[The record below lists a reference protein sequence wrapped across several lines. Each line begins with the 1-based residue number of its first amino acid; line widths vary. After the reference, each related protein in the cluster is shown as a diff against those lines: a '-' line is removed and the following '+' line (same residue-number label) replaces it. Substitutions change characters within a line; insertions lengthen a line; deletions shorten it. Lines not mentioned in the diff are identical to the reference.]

1 MTTRRNFLKT
11 GGLSLASLMV
21 GQHSF
26 ARMAEKAD
34 DKLAGAAST
43 TQYVCKRPVPSKRQF
58 TSEAVEK
65 AIATTKAKLKDP
77 KLAWMFENCF
87 PNTLDTTCEHKM
99 VNGKPDTFVLTG
111 DIHAMWL
118 RDSSAQVFPHIQ
130 FANDDP
136 KVKTMLAGVINR
148 QTWCI
153 NIDPYANGFNEGPT
167 GSEWES
173 DFTDMKKELHER
185 KWEIDSLCYPIRLA
199 YHYWKTTGDA
209 SIFSDEWLTAIAKVL
224 KTFKEQQRKEDPKG
238 PYRFQRKT
246 ERALDTMTNDGW
258 GNPVKPVGLIA
269 SAFRPSD
276 DATTFQF
283 LVPSNFFAVTSL
295 RKAAEMG
302 YKQFAYLPLFQE
314 DAAKTAG
321 PFILPSDKREIAMLT
336 TQFLS
341 SSHFSSTMLD
351 RFQSEINHLHS
362 GMTIHRISP
371 IELKEKKLPSSLN
384 IQRTAGI
391 ICFEV
396 FDYDYAQMLCDLDL
410 PLLFVDSPVMNMRPP
425 LKADRLYM
433 ENRIEIQNAVT
444 HMVQRGKK
452 RISFAGDKNHCQS
465 FFERYMAYRDA
476 VEHFGL
482 TEGLSTCAMPS
493 GQQNYPVSLYE
504 TIRRFKT
511 MPDAFVCAN
520 DFVAMDLVKALNELG
535 YSVPDD
541 IWVCGF
547 DDSQEASYFAPR
559 LTSIHIHGQIMGYTA
574 ANLLMTRIEEPSLNY
589 RTVYTETNLI
599 LRESTGD

>member
-1 MTTRRNFLKT
+1 MTTKVTIQDIASELQLSRNT
-11 GGLSLASLMV
+11 VS
-21 GQHSF
+21 
-26 ARMAEKAD
+26 
-34 DKLAGAAST
+34 
-43 TQYVCKRPVPSKRQF
+43 
-58 TSEAVEK
+58 K
-65 AIATTKAKLKDP
+65 AINNTGV
-77 KLAWMFENCF
+77 LA
-87 PNTLDTTCEHKM
+87 
-99 VNGKPDTFVLTG
+99 
-111 DIHAMWL
+111 
-118 RDSSAQVFPHIQ
+118 
-130 FANDDP
+130 
-136 KVKTMLAGVINR
+136 
-148 QTWCI
+148 
-153 NIDPYANGFNEGPT
+153 
-167 GSEWES
+167 
-173 DFTDMKKELHER
+173 
-185 KWEIDSLCYPIRLA
+185 
-199 YHYWKTTGDA
+199 
-209 SIFSDEWLTAIAKVL
+209 
-224 KTFKEQQRKEDPKG
+224 
-238 PYRFQRKT
+238 
-246 ERALDTMTNDGW
+246 
-258 GNPVKPVGLIA
+258 
-269 SAFRPSD
+269 
-276 DATTFQF
+276 DATREKI
-283 LVPSNFFAVTSL
+283 L

-314 DAAKTAG
+314 GAAKTAG

-341 SSHFSSTMLD
+341 SSHFSSMMLD
-351 RFQSEINHLHS
+351 RFQSEIDHLHS

-371 IELKEKKLPSSLN
+371 IELKEKKLPSSLD

-396 FDYDYAQMLCDLDL
+396 FDYDYAQMLCDLDV
-410 PLLFVDSPVMNMRPP
+410 PLLFVDTPVMDMRPP

-433 ENRIEIQNAVT
+433 ENRIEIQNAVA

-465 FFERYMAYRDA
+465 FFERYMAYKDA
-476 VEHFGL
+476 MEYFGL

-547 DDSQEASYFAPR
+547 DDSQEASYFSPH
-559 LTSIHIHGQIMGYTA
+559 LTSIHIHEQIMGYTA

-589 RTVYTETNLI
+589 RTVYTETNLV

>member
-1 MTTRRNFLKT
+1 MATKVTIQDIANELQLSRNT
-11 GGLSLASLMV
+11 VS
-21 GQHSF
+21 
-26 ARMAEKAD
+26 
-34 DKLAGAAST
+34 
-43 TQYVCKRPVPSKRQF
+43 
-58 TSEAVEK
+58 K
-65 AIATTKAKLKDP
+65 AINNTGV
-77 KLAWMFENCF
+77 LA
-87 PNTLDTTCEHKM
+87 
-99 VNGKPDTFVLTG
+99 
-111 DIHAMWL
+111 
-118 RDSSAQVFPHIQ
+118 
-130 FANDDP
+130 
-136 KVKTMLAGVINR
+136 
-148 QTWCI
+148 
-153 NIDPYANGFNEGPT
+153 
-167 GSEWES
+167 
-173 DFTDMKKELHER
+173 
-185 KWEIDSLCYPIRLA
+185 
-199 YHYWKTTGDA
+199 
-209 SIFSDEWLTAIAKVL
+209 
-224 KTFKEQQRKEDPKG
+224 
-238 PYRFQRKT
+238 
-246 ERALDTMTNDGW
+246 
-258 GNPVKPVGLIA
+258 
-269 SAFRPSD
+269 
-276 DATTFQF
+276 DATREKI
-283 LVPSNFFAVTSL
+283 L

-314 DAAKTAG
+314 DTAKAAEHS
-321 PFILPSDKREIAMLT
+321 ILPSDKREIAMLT

-341 SSHFSSTMLD
+341 SSHFSSMMLD
-351 RFQSEINHLHS
+351 RFQPEIEHLHS
-362 GMTIHRISP
+362 CTTIHRISP

-391 ICFEV
+391 ICIEV
-396 FDYDYAQMLCDLDL
+396 FDYDYAQMLCDLDV
-410 PLLFVDSPVMNMRPP
+410 PLLFVDTPVMDMRPP

-433 ENRIEIQNAVT
+433 ENRIEVQNAVA

-465 FFERYMAYRDA
+465 FFERYMAYKDA
-476 VEHFGL
+476 VEYFGL

>member
-1 MTTRRNFLKT
+1 MATKVTIQDIASELQLSRNT
-11 GGLSLASLMV
+11 VS
-21 GQHSF
+21 
-26 ARMAEKAD
+26 
-34 DKLAGAAST
+34 
-43 TQYVCKRPVPSKRQF
+43 
-58 TSEAVEK
+58 K
-65 AIATTKAKLKDP
+65 AINNTGV
-77 KLAWMFENCF
+77 LA
-87 PNTLDTTCEHKM
+87 
-99 VNGKPDTFVLTG
+99 
-111 DIHAMWL
+111 
-118 RDSSAQVFPHIQ
+118 
-130 FANDDP
+130 
-136 KVKTMLAGVINR
+136 
-148 QTWCI
+148 
-153 NIDPYANGFNEGPT
+153 
-167 GSEWES
+167 
-173 DFTDMKKELHER
+173 
-185 KWEIDSLCYPIRLA
+185 
-199 YHYWKTTGDA
+199 
-209 SIFSDEWLTAIAKVL
+209 
-224 KTFKEQQRKEDPKG
+224 
-238 PYRFQRKT
+238 
-246 ERALDTMTNDGW
+246 
-258 GNPVKPVGLIA
+258 
-269 SAFRPSD
+269 
-276 DATTFQF
+276 DATREKI
-283 LVPSNFFAVTSL
+283 L

-314 DAAKTAG
+314 GAAKTAG
-321 PFILPSDKREIAMLT
+321 LSILPSDKREIAMLT

-341 SSHFSSTMLD
+341 SSHFSSMMLD
-351 RFQSEINHLHS
+351 RFQAEIDHLHS

-384 IQRTAGI
+384 IQCTAGI
-391 ICFEV
+391 ICIEV
-396 FDYDYAQMLCDLDL
+396 FDYDYAQMLCDLDV
-410 PLLFVDSPVMNMRPP
+410 PLLFVDTPVMDMRPP

-433 ENRIEIQNAVT
+433 ENRIEIQNAVA

-465 FFERYMAYRDA
+465 FFERYMAYKDA
-476 VEHFGL
+476 VEYFGL

>member
-1 MTTRRNFLKT
+1 MATKVTIQDIANELQLSRNT
-11 GGLSLASLMV
+11 VS
-21 GQHSF
+21 
-26 ARMAEKAD
+26 
-34 DKLAGAAST
+34 
-43 TQYVCKRPVPSKRQF
+43 
-58 TSEAVEK
+58 K
-65 AIATTKAKLKDP
+65 AINNTGV
-77 KLAWMFENCF
+77 LA
-87 PNTLDTTCEHKM
+87 
-99 VNGKPDTFVLTG
+99 
-111 DIHAMWL
+111 
-118 RDSSAQVFPHIQ
+118 
-130 FANDDP
+130 
-136 KVKTMLAGVINR
+136 
-148 QTWCI
+148 
-153 NIDPYANGFNEGPT
+153 
-167 GSEWES
+167 
-173 DFTDMKKELHER
+173 
-185 KWEIDSLCYPIRLA
+185 
-199 YHYWKTTGDA
+199 
-209 SIFSDEWLTAIAKVL
+209 
-224 KTFKEQQRKEDPKG
+224 
-238 PYRFQRKT
+238 
-246 ERALDTMTNDGW
+246 
-258 GNPVKPVGLIA
+258 
-269 SAFRPSD
+269 
-276 DATTFQF
+276 DATREKI
-283 LVPSNFFAVTSL
+283 L

-314 DAAKTAG
+314 DTAKAAEHS
-321 PFILPSDKREIAMLT
+321 ILPSDKREIAMLT

-351 RFQSEINHLHS
+351 RFQSEIDHLHS

-391 ICFEV
+391 ICIEV
-396 FDYDYAQMLCDLDL
+396 FDYDYAQMLCDLDV
-410 PLLFVDSPVMNMRPP
+410 PLLFVDTPVMDMRPP

-433 ENRIEIQNAVT
+433 ENRIEIQNAVA

-465 FFERYMAYRDA
+465 FFERYMAYKDA
-476 VEHFGL
+476 VEYFGL

>member
-1 MTTRRNFLKT
+1 MATRVTIQDIASELQLSRNT
-11 GGLSLASLMV
+11 VS
-21 GQHSF
+21 
-26 ARMAEKAD
+26 
-34 DKLAGAAST
+34 
-43 TQYVCKRPVPSKRQF
+43 
-58 TSEAVEK
+58 K
-65 AIATTKAKLKDP
+65 AINNTGV
-77 KLAWMFENCF
+77 LA
-87 PNTLDTTCEHKM
+87 
-99 VNGKPDTFVLTG
+99 
-111 DIHAMWL
+111 
-118 RDSSAQVFPHIQ
+118 
-130 FANDDP
+130 
-136 KVKTMLAGVINR
+136 
-148 QTWCI
+148 
-153 NIDPYANGFNEGPT
+153 
-167 GSEWES
+167 
-173 DFTDMKKELHER
+173 
-185 KWEIDSLCYPIRLA
+185 
-199 YHYWKTTGDA
+199 
-209 SIFSDEWLTAIAKVL
+209 
-224 KTFKEQQRKEDPKG
+224 
-238 PYRFQRKT
+238 
-246 ERALDTMTNDGW
+246 
-258 GNPVKPVGLIA
+258 
-269 SAFRPSD
+269 
-276 DATTFQF
+276 DATREKI
-283 LVPSNFFAVTSL
+283 L

-314 DAAKTAG
+314 DTAKAAEHS
-321 PFILPSDKREIAMLT
+321 ILPSDKREIAMLT

-341 SSHFSSTMLD
+341 SSHFSSMMLD
-351 RFQSEINHLHS
+351 RFQSEIEHLHS
-362 GMTIHRISP
+362 CTTIHRISP

-384 IQRTAGI
+384 TERTAGI
-391 ICFEV
+391 ICIEV
-396 FDYDYAQMLCDLDL
+396 FDYDYAQMLCDLDV

-433 ENRIEIQNAVT
+433 ENRIEIQNAVA

-465 FFERYMAYRDA
+465 FFERYMAYKDA
-476 VEHFGL
+476 MEYFGL

-511 MPDAFVCAN
+511 MPEAFVCAN

>member
-1 MTTRRNFLKT
+1 MATKVTIQDIANELQLSRNT
-11 GGLSLASLMV
+11 VS
-21 GQHSF
+21 
-26 ARMAEKAD
+26 
-34 DKLAGAAST
+34 
-43 TQYVCKRPVPSKRQF
+43 
-58 TSEAVEK
+58 K
-65 AIATTKAKLKDP
+65 AINNTGV
-77 KLAWMFENCF
+77 LA
-87 PNTLDTTCEHKM
+87 
-99 VNGKPDTFVLTG
+99 
-111 DIHAMWL
+111 
-118 RDSSAQVFPHIQ
+118 
-130 FANDDP
+130 
-136 KVKTMLAGVINR
+136 
-148 QTWCI
+148 
-153 NIDPYANGFNEGPT
+153 
-167 GSEWES
+167 
-173 DFTDMKKELHER
+173 
-185 KWEIDSLCYPIRLA
+185 
-199 YHYWKTTGDA
+199 
-209 SIFSDEWLTAIAKVL
+209 
-224 KTFKEQQRKEDPKG
+224 
-238 PYRFQRKT
+238 
-246 ERALDTMTNDGW
+246 
-258 GNPVKPVGLIA
+258 
-269 SAFRPSD
+269 
-276 DATTFQF
+276 DATREKI
-283 LVPSNFFAVTSL
+283 L

-314 DAAKTAG
+314 DTAKAAEHS
-321 PFILPSDKREIAMLT
+321 ILPSDKREIAMLT

-341 SSHFSSTMLD
+341 SSHFSSMMLD
-351 RFQSEINHLHS
+351 RFQSEIEHLHS
-362 GMTIHRISP
+362 CTTIHRISP

-391 ICFEV
+391 ICIEV
-396 FDYDYAQMLCDLDL
+396 FDYDYAQMLCDLDV
-410 PLLFVDSPVMNMRPP
+410 PLLFVDTPVMDMRPP

-433 ENRIEIQNAVT
+433 ENRIEVQNAVA

-465 FFERYMAYRDA
+465 FFERYMAYKDA
-476 VEHFGL
+476 VEYFGL
-482 TEGLSTCAMPS
+482 TEGLNTCAMPS

-520 DFVAMDLVKALNELG
+520 DFVAMDLIKALNELG

>member
-1 MTTRRNFLKT
+1 MATKVTIQDIANELQLSRNT
-11 GGLSLASLMV
+11 VS
-21 GQHSF
+21 
-26 ARMAEKAD
+26 
-34 DKLAGAAST
+34 
-43 TQYVCKRPVPSKRQF
+43 
-58 TSEAVEK
+58 K
-65 AIATTKAKLKDP
+65 AINNTGV
-77 KLAWMFENCF
+77 LA
-87 PNTLDTTCEHKM
+87 
-99 VNGKPDTFVLTG
+99 
-111 DIHAMWL
+111 
-118 RDSSAQVFPHIQ
+118 
-130 FANDDP
+130 
-136 KVKTMLAGVINR
+136 
-148 QTWCI
+148 
-153 NIDPYANGFNEGPT
+153 
-167 GSEWES
+167 
-173 DFTDMKKELHER
+173 
-185 KWEIDSLCYPIRLA
+185 
-199 YHYWKTTGDA
+199 
-209 SIFSDEWLTAIAKVL
+209 
-224 KTFKEQQRKEDPKG
+224 
-238 PYRFQRKT
+238 
-246 ERALDTMTNDGW
+246 
-258 GNPVKPVGLIA
+258 
-269 SAFRPSD
+269 
-276 DATTFQF
+276 DATREKI
-283 LVPSNFFAVTSL
+283 L

-314 DAAKTAG
+314 DTAKAAEHS
-321 PFILPSDKREIAMLT
+321 ILPSDKREIAMLT

-341 SSHFSSTMLD
+341 SSHFSSMMLD
-351 RFQSEINHLHS
+351 RFQSEIEHLHS
-362 GMTIHRISP
+362 CTTIHRISP

-391 ICFEV
+391 ICIEV
-396 FDYDYAQMLCDLDL
+396 FDYDYAQMLCDLDV
-410 PLLFVDSPVMNMRPP
+410 PLLFVDTPVMDMRPP

-433 ENRIEIQNAVT
+433 ENRIEVQNAVA

-465 FFERYMAYRDA
+465 FFERYMAYKDA
-476 VEHFGL
+476 VEYFGL

-547 DDSQEASYFAPR
+547 DDSQEASYFAPQ

>member
-1 MTTRRNFLKT
+1 MTTKVTIQDIANELQLSRNT
-11 GGLSLASLMV
+11 VS
-21 GQHSF
+21 
-26 ARMAEKAD
+26 
-34 DKLAGAAST
+34 
-43 TQYVCKRPVPSKRQF
+43 
-58 TSEAVEK
+58 K
-65 AIATTKAKLKDP
+65 AINNTGV
-77 KLAWMFENCF
+77 LA
-87 PNTLDTTCEHKM
+87 
-99 VNGKPDTFVLTG
+99 
-111 DIHAMWL
+111 
-118 RDSSAQVFPHIQ
+118 
-130 FANDDP
+130 
-136 KVKTMLAGVINR
+136 
-148 QTWCI
+148 
-153 NIDPYANGFNEGPT
+153 
-167 GSEWES
+167 
-173 DFTDMKKELHER
+173 
-185 KWEIDSLCYPIRLA
+185 
-199 YHYWKTTGDA
+199 
-209 SIFSDEWLTAIAKVL
+209 
-224 KTFKEQQRKEDPKG
+224 
-238 PYRFQRKT
+238 
-246 ERALDTMTNDGW
+246 
-258 GNPVKPVGLIA
+258 
-269 SAFRPSD
+269 
-276 DATTFQF
+276 DATREKI
-283 LVPSNFFAVTSL
+283 L

-314 DAAKTAG
+314 DTAKAAEHS
-321 PFILPSDKREIAMLT
+321 ILPSDKREIAMLT

-341 SSHFSSTMLD
+341 SSHFSSMMLD
-351 RFQSEINHLHS
+351 RFQSEIEHLHS
-362 GMTIHRISP
+362 CTTIHRISP

-391 ICFEV
+391 ICIEV
-396 FDYDYAQMLCDLDL
+396 FDYDYAQMLCDLDV
-410 PLLFVDSPVMNMRPP
+410 PLLFVDTPVMDMRPP

-433 ENRIEIQNAVT
+433 ENRIEVQNAVA

-465 FFERYMAYRDA
+465 FFERYMAYKDA
-476 VEHFGL
+476 VEYFGL

>member
-1 MTTRRNFLKT
+1 MATKVTIQDIANELQLSRNT
-11 GGLSLASLMV
+11 VS
-21 GQHSF
+21 
-26 ARMAEKAD
+26 
-34 DKLAGAAST
+34 
-43 TQYVCKRPVPSKRQF
+43 
-58 TSEAVEK
+58 K
-65 AIATTKAKLKDP
+65 AINNTGV
-77 KLAWMFENCF
+77 LA
-87 PNTLDTTCEHKM
+87 
-99 VNGKPDTFVLTG
+99 
-111 DIHAMWL
+111 
-118 RDSSAQVFPHIQ
+118 
-130 FANDDP
+130 
-136 KVKTMLAGVINR
+136 
-148 QTWCI
+148 
-153 NIDPYANGFNEGPT
+153 
-167 GSEWES
+167 
-173 DFTDMKKELHER
+173 
-185 KWEIDSLCYPIRLA
+185 
-199 YHYWKTTGDA
+199 
-209 SIFSDEWLTAIAKVL
+209 
-224 KTFKEQQRKEDPKG
+224 
-238 PYRFQRKT
+238 
-246 ERALDTMTNDGW
+246 
-258 GNPVKPVGLIA
+258 
-269 SAFRPSD
+269 
-276 DATTFQF
+276 DATREKI
-283 LVPSNFFAVTSL
+283 L

-314 DAAKTAG
+314 DTAKAAEHS
-321 PFILPSDKREIAMLT
+321 ILPSDKREIAMLT

-341 SSHFSSTMLD
+341 SSHFSSMMLD
-351 RFQSEINHLHS
+351 RFQSEIDHLHS

-391 ICFEV
+391 ICIEV
-396 FDYDYAQMLCDLDL
+396 FDYDYAQMLCDLDV
-410 PLLFVDSPVMNMRPP
+410 PLLFVDTPVMDMRPP

-433 ENRIEIQNAVT
+433 ENRIEVQNAVA

-465 FFERYMAYRDA
+465 FFERYMAYKDA
-476 VEHFGL
+476 VEYFGL

-535 YSVPDD
+535 YSVPDY

>member
-1 MTTRRNFLKT
+1 MATRVTIQDIASELQLSRNT
-11 GGLSLASLMV
+11 VS
-21 GQHSF
+21 
-26 ARMAEKAD
+26 
-34 DKLAGAAST
+34 
-43 TQYVCKRPVPSKRQF
+43 
-58 TSEAVEK
+58 K
-65 AIATTKAKLKDP
+65 AINNTGV
-77 KLAWMFENCF
+77 LA
-87 PNTLDTTCEHKM
+87 
-99 VNGKPDTFVLTG
+99 
-111 DIHAMWL
+111 
-118 RDSSAQVFPHIQ
+118 
-130 FANDDP
+130 
-136 KVKTMLAGVINR
+136 
-148 QTWCI
+148 
-153 NIDPYANGFNEGPT
+153 
-167 GSEWES
+167 
-173 DFTDMKKELHER
+173 
-185 KWEIDSLCYPIRLA
+185 
-199 YHYWKTTGDA
+199 
-209 SIFSDEWLTAIAKVL
+209 
-224 KTFKEQQRKEDPKG
+224 
-238 PYRFQRKT
+238 
-246 ERALDTMTNDGW
+246 
-258 GNPVKPVGLIA
+258 
-269 SAFRPSD
+269 
-276 DATTFQF
+276 DATREKI
-283 LVPSNFFAVTSL
+283 L

-314 DAAKTAG
+314 GAAKTAG
-321 PFILPSDKREIAMLT
+321 LSILPSDKREIAMLT

-341 SSHFSSTMLD
+341 SSHFSSMMLD
-351 RFQSEINHLHS
+351 RFQSEIDHLHS

-371 IELKEKKLPSSLN
+371 IELKEKKLPSSLD

-396 FDYDYAQMLCDLDL
+396 FDYDYAQMLCDLDV
-410 PLLFVDSPVMNMRPP
+410 PLLFVDTPVMDMRPP

-433 ENRIEIQNAVT
+433 ENRIEIQNAVA

-465 FFERYMAYRDA
+465 FFERYMAYKDA
-476 VEHFGL
+476 VEYFGL

-547 DDSQEASYFAPR
+547 DDSQEASYFSPH
-559 LTSIHIHGQIMGYTA
+559 LTSIHIHEQIMGYTA

>member
-1 MTTRRNFLKT
+1 MATKVTIQDIASELQLSRNT
-11 GGLSLASLMV
+11 VS
-21 GQHSF
+21 
-26 ARMAEKAD
+26 
-34 DKLAGAAST
+34 
-43 TQYVCKRPVPSKRQF
+43 
-58 TSEAVEK
+58 K
-65 AIATTKAKLKDP
+65 AINNTGV
-77 KLAWMFENCF
+77 LA
-87 PNTLDTTCEHKM
+87 
-99 VNGKPDTFVLTG
+99 
-111 DIHAMWL
+111 
-118 RDSSAQVFPHIQ
+118 
-130 FANDDP
+130 
-136 KVKTMLAGVINR
+136 
-148 QTWCI
+148 
-153 NIDPYANGFNEGPT
+153 
-167 GSEWES
+167 
-173 DFTDMKKELHER
+173 
-185 KWEIDSLCYPIRLA
+185 
-199 YHYWKTTGDA
+199 
-209 SIFSDEWLTAIAKVL
+209 
-224 KTFKEQQRKEDPKG
+224 
-238 PYRFQRKT
+238 
-246 ERALDTMTNDGW
+246 
-258 GNPVKPVGLIA
+258 
-269 SAFRPSD
+269 
-276 DATTFQF
+276 DATREKI
-283 LVPSNFFAVTSL
+283 L

-314 DAAKTAG
+314 GAAKTAG
-321 PFILPSDKREIAMLT
+321 LSILPSDKREIAMLT

-341 SSHFSSTMLD
+341 SSHFSSMMLD
-351 RFQSEINHLHS
+351 RFQSEIDHLHS

-371 IELKEKKLPSSLN
+371 IELKEKKLPSSLD

-396 FDYDYAQMLCDLDL
+396 FDYDYAQMLCDLDV
-410 PLLFVDSPVMNMRPP
+410 PLLFVDTPVMDMRPP

-433 ENRIEIQNAVT
+433 ENRIEIQNAVA

-465 FFERYMAYRDA
+465 FFERYMAYKDA
-476 VEHFGL
+476 MEYFGL

-559 LTSIHIHGQIMGYTA
+559 LTSIHIHEQIMGYTA

>member
-1 MTTRRNFLKT
+1 MATKVTIQDIANELQLSRNT
-11 GGLSLASLMV
+11 VS
-21 GQHSF
+21 
-26 ARMAEKAD
+26 
-34 DKLAGAAST
+34 
-43 TQYVCKRPVPSKRQF
+43 
-58 TSEAVEK
+58 K
-65 AIATTKAKLKDP
+65 AINNTGV
-77 KLAWMFENCF
+77 LA
-87 PNTLDTTCEHKM
+87 
-99 VNGKPDTFVLTG
+99 
-111 DIHAMWL
+111 
-118 RDSSAQVFPHIQ
+118 
-130 FANDDP
+130 
-136 KVKTMLAGVINR
+136 
-148 QTWCI
+148 
-153 NIDPYANGFNEGPT
+153 
-167 GSEWES
+167 
-173 DFTDMKKELHER
+173 
-185 KWEIDSLCYPIRLA
+185 
-199 YHYWKTTGDA
+199 
-209 SIFSDEWLTAIAKVL
+209 
-224 KTFKEQQRKEDPKG
+224 
-238 PYRFQRKT
+238 
-246 ERALDTMTNDGW
+246 
-258 GNPVKPVGLIA
+258 
-269 SAFRPSD
+269 
-276 DATTFQF
+276 DATREKI
-283 LVPSNFFAVTSL
+283 L

-314 DAAKTAG
+314 GAAKTAELS
-321 PFILPSDKREIAMLT
+321 ILPSDKREIAMLT

-396 FDYDYAQMLCDLDL
+396 FDYDYAQMLCDLDV
-410 PLLFVDSPVMNMRPP
+410 PLLFVDTPVMDMRPP

-433 ENRIEIQNAVT
+433 ENRIEIQNAVA

-465 FFERYMAYRDA
+465 FFERYMAYKDA
-476 VEHFGL
+476 VEYFGL

-520 DFVAMDLVKALNELG
+520 DFVAMDLVKALDELG

-547 DDSQEASYFAPR
+547 DDSQEASYFSPH
-559 LTSIHIHGQIMGYTA
+559 LTSIHIHEQIMGYTA

>member
-1 MTTRRNFLKT
+1 MATKVTIQDIANELQLSRNT
-11 GGLSLASLMV
+11 VS
-21 GQHSF
+21 
-26 ARMAEKAD
+26 
-34 DKLAGAAST
+34 
-43 TQYVCKRPVPSKRQF
+43 
-58 TSEAVEK
+58 K
-65 AIATTKAKLKDP
+65 AINNTGV
-77 KLAWMFENCF
+77 LA
-87 PNTLDTTCEHKM
+87 
-99 VNGKPDTFVLTG
+99 
-111 DIHAMWL
+111 
-118 RDSSAQVFPHIQ
+118 
-130 FANDDP
+130 
-136 KVKTMLAGVINR
+136 
-148 QTWCI
+148 
-153 NIDPYANGFNEGPT
+153 
-167 GSEWES
+167 
-173 DFTDMKKELHER
+173 
-185 KWEIDSLCYPIRLA
+185 
-199 YHYWKTTGDA
+199 
-209 SIFSDEWLTAIAKVL
+209 
-224 KTFKEQQRKEDPKG
+224 
-238 PYRFQRKT
+238 
-246 ERALDTMTNDGW
+246 
-258 GNPVKPVGLIA
+258 
-269 SAFRPSD
+269 
-276 DATTFQF
+276 DATREKI
-283 LVPSNFFAVTSL
+283 L

-314 DAAKTAG
+314 DTAKAAEHS
-321 PFILPSDKREIAMLT
+321 ILPSDKREIAMLT

-341 SSHFSSTMLD
+341 SSHFSSMMLD
-351 RFQSEINHLHS
+351 RFQSEIDHLHS

-371 IELKEKKLPSSLN
+371 IELKEKKLPSSLD

-396 FDYDYAQMLCDLDL
+396 FDYDYAQMLCDLDV
-410 PLLFVDSPVMNMRPP
+410 PLLFVDTPVMDMRPP

-433 ENRIEIQNAVT
+433 ENRIEIQNAVA

-465 FFERYMAYRDA
+465 FFERYMAYKDA
-476 VEHFGL
+476 MEYFGL

>member
-1 MTTRRNFLKT
+1 MATRVTIQDIANELQLSRNT
-11 GGLSLASLMV
+11 VS
-21 GQHSF
+21 
-26 ARMAEKAD
+26 
-34 DKLAGAAST
+34 
-43 TQYVCKRPVPSKRQF
+43 
-58 TSEAVEK
+58 K
-65 AIATTKAKLKDP
+65 AINNTGV
-77 KLAWMFENCF
+77 LA
-87 PNTLDTTCEHKM
+87 
-99 VNGKPDTFVLTG
+99 
-111 DIHAMWL
+111 
-118 RDSSAQVFPHIQ
+118 
-130 FANDDP
+130 
-136 KVKTMLAGVINR
+136 
-148 QTWCI
+148 
-153 NIDPYANGFNEGPT
+153 
-167 GSEWES
+167 
-173 DFTDMKKELHER
+173 
-185 KWEIDSLCYPIRLA
+185 
-199 YHYWKTTGDA
+199 
-209 SIFSDEWLTAIAKVL
+209 
-224 KTFKEQQRKEDPKG
+224 
-238 PYRFQRKT
+238 
-246 ERALDTMTNDGW
+246 
-258 GNPVKPVGLIA
+258 
-269 SAFRPSD
+269 
-276 DATTFQF
+276 DATREKI
-283 LVPSNFFAVTSL
+283 L

-314 DAAKTAG
+314 DTAKAAEHS
-321 PFILPSDKREIAMLT
+321 ILPSDKREIAMLT

-341 SSHFSSTMLD
+341 SSHFSSMMLD
-351 RFQSEINHLHS
+351 RFQSEIEHLHS
-362 GMTIHRISP
+362 CTTIHRISP

-396 FDYDYAQMLCDLDL
+396 FDYDYAQMLCDLDV
-410 PLLFVDSPVMNMRPP
+410 PLLFVDTPVMDMRPP

-433 ENRIEIQNAVT
+433 ENRIEIQNAVA

-465 FFERYMAYRDA
+465 FFERYMAYKDA
-476 VEHFGL
+476 VEYFGL

-559 LTSIHIHGQIMGYTA
+559 LTSIHIHEQIMGYTA

-589 RTVYTETNLI
+589 RTVYTETNLV

>member
-1 MTTRRNFLKT
+1 MATKVTIQDIANELQLSRNT
-11 GGLSLASLMV
+11 VS
-21 GQHSF
+21 
-26 ARMAEKAD
+26 
-34 DKLAGAAST
+34 
-43 TQYVCKRPVPSKRQF
+43 
-58 TSEAVEK
+58 K
-65 AIATTKAKLKDP
+65 AINNTGV
-77 KLAWMFENCF
+77 LA
-87 PNTLDTTCEHKM
+87 
-99 VNGKPDTFVLTG
+99 
-111 DIHAMWL
+111 
-118 RDSSAQVFPHIQ
+118 
-130 FANDDP
+130 
-136 KVKTMLAGVINR
+136 
-148 QTWCI
+148 
-153 NIDPYANGFNEGPT
+153 
-167 GSEWES
+167 
-173 DFTDMKKELHER
+173 
-185 KWEIDSLCYPIRLA
+185 
-199 YHYWKTTGDA
+199 
-209 SIFSDEWLTAIAKVL
+209 
-224 KTFKEQQRKEDPKG
+224 
-238 PYRFQRKT
+238 
-246 ERALDTMTNDGW
+246 
-258 GNPVKPVGLIA
+258 
-269 SAFRPSD
+269 
-276 DATTFQF
+276 DATREKI
-283 LVPSNFFAVTSL
+283 L

-314 DAAKTAG
+314 DTAKAAEHS
-321 PFILPSDKREIAMLT
+321 ILPSDKREIAMLT

-341 SSHFSSTMLD
+341 SSHFSSMMLD
-351 RFQSEINHLHS
+351 RFQSEIEHLHS
-362 GMTIHRISP
+362 CTTIHRIFP

-391 ICFEV
+391 ICIEV
-396 FDYDYAQMLCDLDL
+396 FDYDYAQMLCDLDV
-410 PLLFVDSPVMNMRPP
+410 PLLFVDTPVMDMRPP

-433 ENRIEIQNAVT
+433 ENRIEVQNAVA

-465 FFERYMAYRDA
+465 FFERYMAYKDA
-476 VEHFGL
+476 VEYFGL

>member
-1 MTTRRNFLKT
+1 MATKVTIQDIASELQLSRNT
-11 GGLSLASLMV
+11 VS
-21 GQHSF
+21 
-26 ARMAEKAD
+26 
-34 DKLAGAAST
+34 
-43 TQYVCKRPVPSKRQF
+43 
-58 TSEAVEK
+58 K
-65 AIATTKAKLKDP
+65 AINNTGV
-77 KLAWMFENCF
+77 LA
-87 PNTLDTTCEHKM
+87 
-99 VNGKPDTFVLTG
+99 
-111 DIHAMWL
+111 
-118 RDSSAQVFPHIQ
+118 
-130 FANDDP
+130 
-136 KVKTMLAGVINR
+136 
-148 QTWCI
+148 
-153 NIDPYANGFNEGPT
+153 
-167 GSEWES
+167 
-173 DFTDMKKELHER
+173 
-185 KWEIDSLCYPIRLA
+185 
-199 YHYWKTTGDA
+199 
-209 SIFSDEWLTAIAKVL
+209 
-224 KTFKEQQRKEDPKG
+224 
-238 PYRFQRKT
+238 
-246 ERALDTMTNDGW
+246 
-258 GNPVKPVGLIA
+258 
-269 SAFRPSD
+269 
-276 DATTFQF
+276 DATREKI
-283 LVPSNFFAVTSL
+283 L

-314 DAAKTAG
+314 GAAKTAG
-321 PFILPSDKREIAMLT
+321 LSILPSDKREIAMLT

-341 SSHFSSTMLD
+341 SSHFSSMMLD
-351 RFQSEINHLHS
+351 RFQSEIDHLHS

-396 FDYDYAQMLCDLDL
+396 FDYDYAQMLCDLDV
-410 PLLFVDSPVMNMRPP
+410 PLLFVDTPVMDMRPP

-433 ENRIEIQNAVT
+433 ENRIEIQNAVA

-465 FFERYMAYRDA
+465 FFERYMAYKDA
-476 VEHFGL
+476 VEYFGL

-559 LTSIHIHGQIMGYTA
+559 LTSIHIHEQIMGYTA

>member
-1 MTTRRNFLKT
+1 MATKVTIQDIAIELQLSRNT
-11 GGLSLASLMV
+11 VS
-21 GQHSF
+21 
-26 ARMAEKAD
+26 
-34 DKLAGAAST
+34 
-43 TQYVCKRPVPSKRQF
+43 
-58 TSEAVEK
+58 K
-65 AIATTKAKLKDP
+65 AINNTGV
-77 KLAWMFENCF
+77 LA
-87 PNTLDTTCEHKM
+87 
-99 VNGKPDTFVLTG
+99 
-111 DIHAMWL
+111 
-118 RDSSAQVFPHIQ
+118 
-130 FANDDP
+130 
-136 KVKTMLAGVINR
+136 
-148 QTWCI
+148 
-153 NIDPYANGFNEGPT
+153 
-167 GSEWES
+167 
-173 DFTDMKKELHER
+173 
-185 KWEIDSLCYPIRLA
+185 
-199 YHYWKTTGDA
+199 
-209 SIFSDEWLTAIAKVL
+209 
-224 KTFKEQQRKEDPKG
+224 
-238 PYRFQRKT
+238 
-246 ERALDTMTNDGW
+246 
-258 GNPVKPVGLIA
+258 
-269 SAFRPSD
+269 
-276 DATTFQF
+276 DATREKI
-283 LVPSNFFAVTSL
+283 L

-314 DAAKTAG
+314 DTAKAAEHS
-321 PFILPSDKREIAMLT
+321 ILPSDKREIAMLT

-341 SSHFSSTMLD
+341 SSHFSSMMLD
-351 RFQSEINHLHS
+351 RFQSEIEHLHS
-362 GMTIHRISP
+362 CTTIHRISP

-391 ICFEV
+391 ICIEV
-396 FDYDYAQMLCDLDL
+396 FDYDYAQMLCDLDV
-410 PLLFVDSPVMNMRPP
+410 PLLFVDTPVMDMRPP

-433 ENRIEIQNAVT
+433 ENRIEIQNAVA

-452 RISFAGDKNHCQS
+452 HISFAGDKNHCQS
-465 FFERYMAYRDA
+465 FFERYMAYKDA
-476 VEHFGL
+476 VEYFGL

>member
-1 MTTRRNFLKT
+1 MATKVTIQDIASELQLSRNT
-11 GGLSLASLMV
+11 VS
-21 GQHSF
+21 
-26 ARMAEKAD
+26 
-34 DKLAGAAST
+34 
-43 TQYVCKRPVPSKRQF
+43 
-58 TSEAVEK
+58 K
-65 AIATTKAKLKDP
+65 AINNTGV
-77 KLAWMFENCF
+77 LA
-87 PNTLDTTCEHKM
+87 
-99 VNGKPDTFVLTG
+99 
-111 DIHAMWL
+111 
-118 RDSSAQVFPHIQ
+118 
-130 FANDDP
+130 
-136 KVKTMLAGVINR
+136 
-148 QTWCI
+148 
-153 NIDPYANGFNEGPT
+153 
-167 GSEWES
+167 
-173 DFTDMKKELHER
+173 
-185 KWEIDSLCYPIRLA
+185 
-199 YHYWKTTGDA
+199 
-209 SIFSDEWLTAIAKVL
+209 
-224 KTFKEQQRKEDPKG
+224 
-238 PYRFQRKT
+238 
-246 ERALDTMTNDGW
+246 
-258 GNPVKPVGLIA
+258 
-269 SAFRPSD
+269 
-276 DATTFQF
+276 DATREKI
-283 LVPSNFFAVTSL
+283 L

-314 DAAKTAG
+314 GAAKTAG
-321 PFILPSDKREIAMLT
+321 LSILPSDKREIAMLT

-341 SSHFSSTMLD
+341 SSHFSSMMLD
-351 RFQSEINHLHS
+351 RFQSEIDHLHS

-371 IELKEKKLPSSLN
+371 IELKEKKLPSSLD

-396 FDYDYAQMLCDLDL
+396 FDYDYAQMLCDLDV
-410 PLLFVDSPVMNMRPP
+410 PLLFVDTPVMDMRPP

-433 ENRIEIQNAVT
+433 ENRIEIQNAVA

-465 FFERYMAYRDA
+465 FFERYMAYKDA
-476 VEHFGL
+476 VEYFGL

-547 DDSQEASYFAPR
+547 DDSQEASYFSPH
-559 LTSIHIHGQIMGYTA
+559 LTSIHIHEQIMGYTA

>member
-1 MTTRRNFLKT
+1 MATKVTIQDIASELQLSRNT
-11 GGLSLASLMV
+11 VS
-21 GQHSF
+21 
-26 ARMAEKAD
+26 
-34 DKLAGAAST
+34 
-43 TQYVCKRPVPSKRQF
+43 
-58 TSEAVEK
+58 K
-65 AIATTKAKLKDP
+65 AINNTGV
-77 KLAWMFENCF
+77 LA
-87 PNTLDTTCEHKM
+87 
-99 VNGKPDTFVLTG
+99 
-111 DIHAMWL
+111 
-118 RDSSAQVFPHIQ
+118 
-130 FANDDP
+130 
-136 KVKTMLAGVINR
+136 
-148 QTWCI
+148 
-153 NIDPYANGFNEGPT
+153 
-167 GSEWES
+167 
-173 DFTDMKKELHER
+173 
-185 KWEIDSLCYPIRLA
+185 
-199 YHYWKTTGDA
+199 
-209 SIFSDEWLTAIAKVL
+209 
-224 KTFKEQQRKEDPKG
+224 
-238 PYRFQRKT
+238 
-246 ERALDTMTNDGW
+246 
-258 GNPVKPVGLIA
+258 
-269 SAFRPSD
+269 
-276 DATTFQF
+276 DATREKI
-283 LVPSNFFAVTSL
+283 L

-314 DAAKTAG
+314 GAAKTAE
-321 PFILPSDKREIAMLT
+321 PFILPSGKREIAMLT
-336 TQFLS
+336 TRFLNN
-341 SSHFSSTMLD
+341 SHFSSMMLD
-351 RFQSEINHLHS
+351 RFQSEIDHLHS

-371 IELKEKKLPSSLN
+371 MELKEKRLPLSLN
-384 IQRTAGI
+384 IQHTAGI

-396 FDYDYAQMLCDLDL
+396 FDYDYAQMLCDLDV
-410 PLLFVDSPVMNMRPP
+410 PLLFVDTPVMDMRPP

-444 HMVQRGKK
+444 HMVQHGKK

-476 VEHFGL
+476 VEYFGL

-493 GQQNYPVSLYE
+493 GQQDYPVSLYE

>member
-1 MTTRRNFLKT
+1 MATKVTIQDIANELQLSRNT
-11 GGLSLASLMV
+11 VS
-21 GQHSF
+21 
-26 ARMAEKAD
+26 
-34 DKLAGAAST
+34 
-43 TQYVCKRPVPSKRQF
+43 
-58 TSEAVEK
+58 K
-65 AIATTKAKLKDP
+65 AINNTGV
-77 KLAWMFENCF
+77 LA
-87 PNTLDTTCEHKM
+87 
-99 VNGKPDTFVLTG
+99 
-111 DIHAMWL
+111 
-118 RDSSAQVFPHIQ
+118 
-130 FANDDP
+130 
-136 KVKTMLAGVINR
+136 
-148 QTWCI
+148 
-153 NIDPYANGFNEGPT
+153 
-167 GSEWES
+167 
-173 DFTDMKKELHER
+173 
-185 KWEIDSLCYPIRLA
+185 
-199 YHYWKTTGDA
+199 
-209 SIFSDEWLTAIAKVL
+209 
-224 KTFKEQQRKEDPKG
+224 
-238 PYRFQRKT
+238 
-246 ERALDTMTNDGW
+246 
-258 GNPVKPVGLIA
+258 
-269 SAFRPSD
+269 
-276 DATTFQF
+276 DATREKI
-283 LVPSNFFAVTSL
+283 L

-314 DAAKTAG
+314 DTAKAAEHS
-321 PFILPSDKREIAMLT
+321 ILPSDKREIAMLT

-341 SSHFSSTMLD
+341 SSHFSSMMLD
-351 RFQSEINHLHS
+351 RFQSEIEHLHS
-362 GMTIHRISP
+362 CTTIHRISP

-391 ICFEV
+391 ICIEV
-396 FDYDYAQMLCDLDL
+396 FDYDYAQMLCDLDV
-410 PLLFVDSPVMNMRPP
+410 PLLFVDTPVMDMRPP

-433 ENRIEIQNAVT
+433 ENRIEVQNAVA

-465 FFERYMAYRDA
+465 FFERYMAYKDA
-476 VEHFGL
+476 VEYFGL

-574 ANLLMTRIEEPSLNY
+574 ANLLMTRIEEPLLNY

>member
-1 MTTRRNFLKT
+1 MATKVTIQDIANELQLSRNT
-11 GGLSLASLMV
+11 VS
-21 GQHSF
+21 
-26 ARMAEKAD
+26 
-34 DKLAGAAST
+34 
-43 TQYVCKRPVPSKRQF
+43 
-58 TSEAVEK
+58 K
-65 AIATTKAKLKDP
+65 AINNTGV
-77 KLAWMFENCF
+77 LA
-87 PNTLDTTCEHKM
+87 
-99 VNGKPDTFVLTG
+99 
-111 DIHAMWL
+111 
-118 RDSSAQVFPHIQ
+118 
-130 FANDDP
+130 
-136 KVKTMLAGVINR
+136 
-148 QTWCI
+148 
-153 NIDPYANGFNEGPT
+153 
-167 GSEWES
+167 
-173 DFTDMKKELHER
+173 
-185 KWEIDSLCYPIRLA
+185 
-199 YHYWKTTGDA
+199 
-209 SIFSDEWLTAIAKVL
+209 
-224 KTFKEQQRKEDPKG
+224 
-238 PYRFQRKT
+238 
-246 ERALDTMTNDGW
+246 
-258 GNPVKPVGLIA
+258 
-269 SAFRPSD
+269 
-276 DATTFQF
+276 DATREKI
-283 LVPSNFFAVTSL
+283 L

-314 DAAKTAG
+314 DTAKAAEHS
-321 PFILPSDKREIAMLT
+321 ILPSDKREIAMLT

-351 RFQSEINHLHS
+351 RFQSEIDHLHS

-396 FDYDYAQMLCDLDL
+396 FDYDYAQMLCDLDV
-410 PLLFVDSPVMNMRPP
+410 PLLFVDTPVMDMRPP

-433 ENRIEIQNAVT
+433 ENRIEIQNAVA

-465 FFERYMAYRDA
+465 FFERYMAYKDA
-476 VEHFGL
+476 VEYFGL

>member
-1 MTTRRNFLKT
+1 MTTKVTIQDIANELQLSRNT
-11 GGLSLASLMV
+11 VS
-21 GQHSF
+21 
-26 ARMAEKAD
+26 
-34 DKLAGAAST
+34 
-43 TQYVCKRPVPSKRQF
+43 
-58 TSEAVEK
+58 K
-65 AIATTKAKLKDP
+65 AINNTGV
-77 KLAWMFENCF
+77 LA
-87 PNTLDTTCEHKM
+87 
-99 VNGKPDTFVLTG
+99 
-111 DIHAMWL
+111 
-118 RDSSAQVFPHIQ
+118 
-130 FANDDP
+130 
-136 KVKTMLAGVINR
+136 
-148 QTWCI
+148 
-153 NIDPYANGFNEGPT
+153 
-167 GSEWES
+167 
-173 DFTDMKKELHER
+173 
-185 KWEIDSLCYPIRLA
+185 
-199 YHYWKTTGDA
+199 
-209 SIFSDEWLTAIAKVL
+209 
-224 KTFKEQQRKEDPKG
+224 
-238 PYRFQRKT
+238 
-246 ERALDTMTNDGW
+246 
-258 GNPVKPVGLIA
+258 
-269 SAFRPSD
+269 
-276 DATTFQF
+276 DATREKI
-283 LVPSNFFAVTSL
+283 L

-314 DAAKTAG
+314 DTAKAAEHS
-321 PFILPSDKREIAMLT
+321 ILPSDKREIAMLT

-341 SSHFSSTMLD
+341 SSHFSSMMLD
-351 RFQSEINHLHS
+351 RFQSEIEHLHS
-362 GMTIHRISP
+362 CTTIHRISP

-391 ICFEV
+391 ICIEV
-396 FDYDYAQMLCDLDL
+396 FDYDYAQMLCDLDV
-410 PLLFVDSPVMNMRPP
+410 PLLFVDTPVMDMRPP

-433 ENRIEIQNAVT
+433 ENRIEVQNAVA

-476 VEHFGL
+476 VEYFGL

-520 DFVAMDLVKALNELG
+520 DFVAMDLVKALDELG

>member
-1 MTTRRNFLKT
+1 MATKVTIQDIASELQLSRNT
-11 GGLSLASLMV
+11 VS
-21 GQHSF
+21 
-26 ARMAEKAD
+26 
-34 DKLAGAAST
+34 
-43 TQYVCKRPVPSKRQF
+43 
-58 TSEAVEK
+58 K
-65 AIATTKAKLKDP
+65 AINNTGV
-77 KLAWMFENCF
+77 LA
-87 PNTLDTTCEHKM
+87 
-99 VNGKPDTFVLTG
+99 
-111 DIHAMWL
+111 
-118 RDSSAQVFPHIQ
+118 
-130 FANDDP
+130 
-136 KVKTMLAGVINR
+136 
-148 QTWCI
+148 
-153 NIDPYANGFNEGPT
+153 
-167 GSEWES
+167 
-173 DFTDMKKELHER
+173 
-185 KWEIDSLCYPIRLA
+185 
-199 YHYWKTTGDA
+199 
-209 SIFSDEWLTAIAKVL
+209 
-224 KTFKEQQRKEDPKG
+224 
-238 PYRFQRKT
+238 
-246 ERALDTMTNDGW
+246 
-258 GNPVKPVGLIA
+258 
-269 SAFRPSD
+269 
-276 DATTFQF
+276 DATREKI
-283 LVPSNFFAVTSL
+283 L

-314 DAAKTAG
+314 DTAKAAEHS
-321 PFILPSDKREIAMLT
+321 ILPSDKREIAMLT

-341 SSHFSSTMLD
+341 SSHFSSMMLD
-351 RFQSEINHLHS
+351 RFQSEIDHLHS

-371 IELKEKKLPSSLN
+371 IELKEKKLPSSLD

-396 FDYDYAQMLCDLDL
+396 FDYDYAQMLCDLDV
-410 PLLFVDSPVMNMRPP
+410 PLLFVDTPVMDMRPP

-433 ENRIEIQNAVT
+433 ENRIEIQNAVA

-465 FFERYMAYRDA
+465 FFERYMAYKDA
-476 VEHFGL
+476 VEYFGL
-482 TEGLSTCAMPS
+482 TEGLNTCAMPS

-547 DDSQEASYFAPR
+547 DDSQEASYFSPH
-559 LTSIHIHGQIMGYTA
+559 LTSIHIHEQIMGYTA

>member
-1 MTTRRNFLKT
+1 MATKVTIQDIANELQLSRNT
-11 GGLSLASLMV
+11 VS
-21 GQHSF
+21 
-26 ARMAEKAD
+26 
-34 DKLAGAAST
+34 
-43 TQYVCKRPVPSKRQF
+43 
-58 TSEAVEK
+58 K
-65 AIATTKAKLKDP
+65 AINNTGV
-77 KLAWMFENCF
+77 LA
-87 PNTLDTTCEHKM
+87 
-99 VNGKPDTFVLTG
+99 
-111 DIHAMWL
+111 
-118 RDSSAQVFPHIQ
+118 
-130 FANDDP
+130 
-136 KVKTMLAGVINR
+136 
-148 QTWCI
+148 
-153 NIDPYANGFNEGPT
+153 
-167 GSEWES
+167 
-173 DFTDMKKELHER
+173 
-185 KWEIDSLCYPIRLA
+185 
-199 YHYWKTTGDA
+199 
-209 SIFSDEWLTAIAKVL
+209 
-224 KTFKEQQRKEDPKG
+224 
-238 PYRFQRKT
+238 
-246 ERALDTMTNDGW
+246 
-258 GNPVKPVGLIA
+258 
-269 SAFRPSD
+269 
-276 DATTFQF
+276 DATREKI
-283 LVPSNFFAVTSL
+283 L

-314 DAAKTAG
+314 DTAKAAEHS
-321 PFILPSDKREIAMLT
+321 ILPSDKREIAMLT

-341 SSHFSSTMLD
+341 SSHFSSMMLD
-351 RFQSEINHLHS
+351 RFQSEIEHLHS
-362 GMTIHRISP
+362 CTTIHRISP

-396 FDYDYAQMLCDLDL
+396 FDYDYAQMLCDLDV
-410 PLLFVDSPVMNMRPP
+410 PLLFVDTPVMDMRPP

-433 ENRIEIQNAVT
+433 ENRIEIQNAVA

-465 FFERYMAYRDA
+465 FFERYMAYKDA
-476 VEHFGL
+476 MEYFGL

>member
-1 MTTRRNFLKT
+1 MATRVTIQDIANELQLSRNT
-11 GGLSLASLMV
+11 VS
-21 GQHSF
+21 
-26 ARMAEKAD
+26 
-34 DKLAGAAST
+34 
-43 TQYVCKRPVPSKRQF
+43 
-58 TSEAVEK
+58 K
-65 AIATTKAKLKDP
+65 AINNTGV
-77 KLAWMFENCF
+77 LA
-87 PNTLDTTCEHKM
+87 
-99 VNGKPDTFVLTG
+99 
-111 DIHAMWL
+111 
-118 RDSSAQVFPHIQ
+118 
-130 FANDDP
+130 
-136 KVKTMLAGVINR
+136 
-148 QTWCI
+148 
-153 NIDPYANGFNEGPT
+153 
-167 GSEWES
+167 
-173 DFTDMKKELHER
+173 
-185 KWEIDSLCYPIRLA
+185 
-199 YHYWKTTGDA
+199 
-209 SIFSDEWLTAIAKVL
+209 
-224 KTFKEQQRKEDPKG
+224 
-238 PYRFQRKT
+238 
-246 ERALDTMTNDGW
+246 
-258 GNPVKPVGLIA
+258 
-269 SAFRPSD
+269 
-276 DATTFQF
+276 DATREKI
-283 LVPSNFFAVTSL
+283 L

-314 DAAKTAG
+314 DTAKAAEHS
-321 PFILPSDKREIAMLT
+321 ILPSDKREIAMLT

-341 SSHFSSTMLD
+341 SSHFSSMMLD
-351 RFQSEINHLHS
+351 RFQSEIDHLHS

-371 IELKEKKLPSSLN
+371 IELKEKKLPSSLD

-396 FDYDYAQMLCDLDL
+396 FDYDYAQMLCDLDV
-410 PLLFVDSPVMNMRPP
+410 PLLFVDTPVMDMRPP

-433 ENRIEIQNAVT
+433 ENRIEIQNAVA

-465 FFERYMAYRDA
+465 FFERYMAYKDA
-476 VEHFGL
+476 MEYFGL

-559 LTSIHIHGQIMGYTA
+559 LTSIHIHEQIMGYTA

-589 RTVYTETNLI
+589 RTVYTETNLV

>member
-1 MTTRRNFLKT
+1 MATKVTIQDIANELQLSRNT
-11 GGLSLASLMV
+11 VS
-21 GQHSF
+21 
-26 ARMAEKAD
+26 
-34 DKLAGAAST
+34 
-43 TQYVCKRPVPSKRQF
+43 
-58 TSEAVEK
+58 K
-65 AIATTKAKLKDP
+65 AINNTGV
-77 KLAWMFENCF
+77 LA
-87 PNTLDTTCEHKM
+87 
-99 VNGKPDTFVLTG
+99 
-111 DIHAMWL
+111 
-118 RDSSAQVFPHIQ
+118 
-130 FANDDP
+130 
-136 KVKTMLAGVINR
+136 
-148 QTWCI
+148 
-153 NIDPYANGFNEGPT
+153 
-167 GSEWES
+167 
-173 DFTDMKKELHER
+173 
-185 KWEIDSLCYPIRLA
+185 
-199 YHYWKTTGDA
+199 
-209 SIFSDEWLTAIAKVL
+209 
-224 KTFKEQQRKEDPKG
+224 
-238 PYRFQRKT
+238 
-246 ERALDTMTNDGW
+246 
-258 GNPVKPVGLIA
+258 
-269 SAFRPSD
+269 
-276 DATTFQF
+276 DATREKI
-283 LVPSNFFAVTSL
+283 L

-302 YKQFAYLPLFQE
+302 YTQFAYLPLFQE
-314 DAAKTAG
+314 DAAKAA

-341 SSHFSSTMLD
+341 SSHFSSMMLD
-351 RFQSEINHLHS
+351 RFQSEIDHLHS

-371 IELKEKKLPSSLN
+371 TELKEKKLPSSLN

-396 FDYDYAQMLCDLDL
+396 FDYDYAQMLCDLDV
-410 PLLFVDSPVMNMRPP
+410 PLLFVDTPVMEMRPS

-433 ENRIEIQNAVT
+433 ENRIEVQNAVA

-465 FFERYMAYRDA
+465 FFERYMAYKDA
-476 VEHFGL
+476 VEYFGL

-559 LTSIHIHGQIMGYTA
+559 LTSIHIHEQIMGYTA

>member
-1 MTTRRNFLKT
+1 
-11 GGLSLASLMV
+11 
-21 GQHSF
+21 
-26 ARMAEKAD
+26 
-34 DKLAGAAST
+34 
-43 TQYVCKRPVPSKRQF
+43 
-58 TSEAVEK
+58 
-65 AIATTKAKLKDP
+65 
-77 KLAWMFENCF
+77 
-87 PNTLDTTCEHKM
+87 
-99 VNGKPDTFVLTG
+99 
-111 DIHAMWL
+111 
-118 RDSSAQVFPHIQ
+118 
-130 FANDDP
+130 
-136 KVKTMLAGVINR
+136 
-148 QTWCI
+148 
-153 NIDPYANGFNEGPT
+153 
-167 GSEWES
+167 
-173 DFTDMKKELHER
+173 
-185 KWEIDSLCYPIRLA
+185 
-199 YHYWKTTGDA
+199 
-209 SIFSDEWLTAIAKVL
+209 
-224 KTFKEQQRKEDPKG
+224 
-238 PYRFQRKT
+238 
-246 ERALDTMTNDGW
+246 
-258 GNPVKPVGLIA
+258 
-269 SAFRPSD
+269 
-276 DATTFQF
+276 
-283 LVPSNFFAVTSL
+283 
-295 RKAAEMG
+295 
-302 YKQFAYLPLFQE
+302 
-314 DAAKTAG
+314 
-321 PFILPSDKREIAMLT
+321 MLT

-341 SSHFSSTMLD
+341 SSHFSSMMLD
-351 RFQSEINHLHS
+351 RFQSEIDHLHS

-371 IELKEKKLPSSLN
+371 TELKEKKLPSSLN

-396 FDYDYAQMLCDLDL
+396 FDYDYAQMLCDLDV
-410 PLLFVDSPVMNMRPP
+410 PLLFVDTPVMDMRPP

-433 ENRIEIQNAVT
+433 ENRMEIQNAVA

-465 FFERYMAYRDA
+465 FFERYMAYKDA
-476 VEHFGL
+476 VEYFGL

-559 LTSIHIHGQIMGYTA
+559 LTSIHIHEQIMGYTA

>member
-1 MTTRRNFLKT
+1 MATKVTIQDIANELQLSRNT
-11 GGLSLASLMV
+11 VS
-21 GQHSF
+21 
-26 ARMAEKAD
+26 
-34 DKLAGAAST
+34 
-43 TQYVCKRPVPSKRQF
+43 
-58 TSEAVEK
+58 K
-65 AIATTKAKLKDP
+65 AINNTGV
-77 KLAWMFENCF
+77 LA
-87 PNTLDTTCEHKM
+87 
-99 VNGKPDTFVLTG
+99 
-111 DIHAMWL
+111 
-118 RDSSAQVFPHIQ
+118 
-130 FANDDP
+130 
-136 KVKTMLAGVINR
+136 
-148 QTWCI
+148 
-153 NIDPYANGFNEGPT
+153 
-167 GSEWES
+167 
-173 DFTDMKKELHER
+173 
-185 KWEIDSLCYPIRLA
+185 
-199 YHYWKTTGDA
+199 
-209 SIFSDEWLTAIAKVL
+209 
-224 KTFKEQQRKEDPKG
+224 
-238 PYRFQRKT
+238 
-246 ERALDTMTNDGW
+246 
-258 GNPVKPVGLIA
+258 
-269 SAFRPSD
+269 
-276 DATTFQF
+276 DATREKI
-283 LVPSNFFAVTSL
+283 L

-314 DAAKTAG
+314 DTAKAAEHS
-321 PFILPSDKREIAMLT
+321 ILPSDKREIAMLT

-396 FDYDYAQMLCDLDL
+396 FDYDYAQMLCDLDV
-410 PLLFVDSPVMNMRPP
+410 PLLFVDTPVMDMRPP

-433 ENRIEIQNAVT
+433 ENRIEVQNAVA

-465 FFERYMAYRDA
+465 FFERYMAYKDA
-476 VEHFGL
+476 VEYFGL
-482 TEGLSTCAMPS
+482 TEGLNTCAMPS

>member
-1 MTTRRNFLKT
+1 MATKVTIQDIANELQLSRNT
-11 GGLSLASLMV
+11 VS
-21 GQHSF
+21 
-26 ARMAEKAD
+26 
-34 DKLAGAAST
+34 
-43 TQYVCKRPVPSKRQF
+43 
-58 TSEAVEK
+58 K
-65 AIATTKAKLKDP
+65 AINNTGV
-77 KLAWMFENCF
+77 LA
-87 PNTLDTTCEHKM
+87 
-99 VNGKPDTFVLTG
+99 
-111 DIHAMWL
+111 
-118 RDSSAQVFPHIQ
+118 
-130 FANDDP
+130 
-136 KVKTMLAGVINR
+136 
-148 QTWCI
+148 
-153 NIDPYANGFNEGPT
+153 
-167 GSEWES
+167 
-173 DFTDMKKELHER
+173 
-185 KWEIDSLCYPIRLA
+185 
-199 YHYWKTTGDA
+199 
-209 SIFSDEWLTAIAKVL
+209 
-224 KTFKEQQRKEDPKG
+224 
-238 PYRFQRKT
+238 
-246 ERALDTMTNDGW
+246 
-258 GNPVKPVGLIA
+258 
-269 SAFRPSD
+269 
-276 DATTFQF
+276 DATREKI
-283 LVPSNFFAVTSL
+283 L

-314 DAAKTAG
+314 DTAKAAEHS
-321 PFILPSDKREIAMLT
+321 ILPSDKREIAMLT

-341 SSHFSSTMLD
+341 SSHFSSMMLD
-351 RFQSEINHLHS
+351 RFQSEIEHLHS
-362 GMTIHRISP
+362 CTTIHRISP

-391 ICFEV
+391 ICIEV
-396 FDYDYAQMLCDLDL
+396 FDYDYAQMLCDLDV
-410 PLLFVDSPVMNMRPP
+410 PLLFVDTPVMDMRPP

-433 ENRIEIQNAVT
+433 ENRIEVQNAVA

-465 FFERYMAYRDA
+465 FFERYMAYKDA
-476 VEHFGL
+476 VEYFGL
-482 TEGLSTCAMPS
+482 TEGLNTCAMPS

-520 DFVAMDLVKALNELG
+520 DFVAMDLVKALDELG